1 MVRSSSIRI
10 PAADRRTWSR
20 WPLGIPTLLLAA
32 CCYRAAADEPDLLG
46 MMALTSQADVAV
58 ALDLSPQQRTALD
71 ELVAQRQTAAAE
83 TLANVPAAQQAQA
96 AAAFRAETER
106 LGLELLNEKQRTTLQ
121 QAYLRRT
128 GLASLAEPGWADTLG
143 LTAAQRQKVAAL
155 LAERQN
161 DLQGAD
167 ERRQRIVRG
176 VYEQQLNNVL
186 DDQQRARWQ
195 QLLGNATVASG
206 PQASASSS
214 GGSQR
219 PPAGAPGT
227 TGSGASGD
235 AAAGASA
242 GQGTTP
248 RRGAHLVSIDAPP
261 RDGPAEKLR
270 FNFRYQPWA
279 DVLDWFAQQADLS
292 LVMEAPPPGTFNYT
306 DSRDYTPEQAI
317 DLLNSVLL
325 TKGYTLVRRDRMLLL
340 INLEDGIP
348 PNLVSYVRPEDLD
361 RRGEFELVSVLF
373 PVRRLTPEEVE
384 ADIRKLIG
392 PQGSVI
398 ALGKAGLVQVT
409 ETAGRLRMIRAYLQA
424 VETPGGDTSSVLRV
438 FELKHVLPS
447 DVLGRLR
454 DLLDIPAESNAAAD
468 GSIRL
473 TYDPLTR
480 KILATGQPEKIAR
493 AEEILRVLDVPL
505 SGTDGPLVVS
515 QPQLEVYPIT
525 VAQPQTVLAVLQTL
539 LAGQPD
545 VRLAI
550 DPATGHL
557 VAHARPEQHAVIRAT
572 IAQMQQDTRQ
582 VTVIPL
588 RTLDPQVAV
597 LAVSKLFGGT
607 ENNPAAPKVDAD
619 PLTRQ
624 LLVYGTPVQIAQ
636 IRDLLQR
643 MGETESSASGPGG
656 TGGNFRT
663 LPLSG
668 FEVQGA
674 LQRVLEIWPARRG
687 NRVEVIPAPSAI
699 PEWRPQQ
706 RPQPPG
712 APREGTAPDAALQ
725 RRKVQQADARLPGQG
740 VVRAVYVRQPLSG
753 HESEV
758 GGSPLGRVPPAA
770 VPTDAATG
778 TAAAAAPPATEPAGG
793 GPAAQQAAE
802 PPARQA
808 APIYVIPGPG
818 GVLLYSE
825 DTEALDEFESLL
837 STLASPAFSGQE
849 RYWIFYLEN
858 ANAVT
863 VAETLSQIFGAGSA
877 PAAGRSTG
885 SLLGDVASAALGD
898 LGGSILGSL
907 LDSAT
912 GGGSSEGLMTGPV
925 RIVPETRLNALI
937 VQARPNDLDL
947 IQQLVEKLDQAEL
960 PETQVAPRPRMIPLY
975 NTSAAQVAEIIKQVY
990 QENLVSASRSQ
1001 QPSAEDFLRLLRGGR
1016 SGSGSSNRATENRP
1030 RLSIGVDTRTNSLIV
1045 SAPLPLF
1052 EEIRQLAETLDQQ
1065 TTESNQVVRVVTLQ
1079 RSNPQTIQKALAAIA
1094 GDKVRTQTTDTGSTA
1109 SSAGA
1114 TVPPSGQQPPRTDD
1128 QFQEALRQRI
1138 EFFNRL
1144 RGSGMF
1150 GTPGGSGTFGP
1161 PGGGFGDRSGGFG
1174 GGRSGGDGDRRG
1186 GR

>member
-1 MVRSSSIRI
+1 MVRSLPIRTRR
-10 PAADRRTWSR
+10 ADRHAGLR
-20 WPLGIPTLLLAA
+20 WLVAVPGLLLAA
-32 CCYRAAADEPDLLG
+32 WCHRAAADEPDVLG
-46 MMALTSQADVAV
+46 MIALTSQADVAV
-58 ALDLSPQQRTALD
+58 ALDLSQEQRTALD
-71 ELVAQRQTAAAE
+71 QLVAQRQAAAAE
-83 TLANVPAAQQAQA
+83 ALANVPAAEQSQA

-106 LGLELLNEKQRTTLQ
+106 LALQLLNEKQRTTLQ
-121 QAYLRRT
+121 QAYLRRA
-128 GLASLAEPGWADTLG
+128 GLSVLAEPAWADALE
-143 LTAAQRQKVAAL
+143 LTAAQRQKVAQL
-155 LAERQN
+155 LADRQN

-167 ERRQRIVRG
+167 QRRQRIVRG

-195 QLLGNATVASG
+195 QLLGNAPATG
-206 PQASASSS
+206 GGQAGTASS

-219 PPAGAPGT
+219 PPAGTPG
-227 TGSGASGD
+227 AV
-235 AAAGASA
+235 AAGGPPASRSA
-242 GQGTTP
+242 GQGSTP
-248 RRGAHLVSIDAPP
+248 RPAAQLVSIDAPP

-306 DSRDYTPEQAI
+306 DSREYTPEQAI

-424 VETPGGDTSSVLRV
+424 VETPGGDTSTVLRV

-505 SGTDGPLVVS
+505 SGLDGPLVVS

-597 LAVSKLFGGT
+597 LAVSKLFGGA

-643 MGETESSASGPGG
+643 MGETESAPGGGSG

-687 NRVEVIPAPSAI
+687 NRVEVVPAPSAI
-699 PEWRPQQ
+699 PEWRPNQ
-706 RPQPPG
+706 RPQSPGVPPS
-712 APREGTAPDAALQ
+712 GTVPDASSG
-725 RRKVQQADARLPGQG
+725 RRPPQQAHAPPAAEGI
-740 VVRAVYVRQPLSG
+740 VRAVYVRRAGAAAEEAPPDNAAPGASGPAQPSAAAT
-753 HESEV
+753 S
-758 GGSPLGRVPPAA
+758 PAA
-770 VPTDAATG
+770 GGTDG
-778 TAAAAAPPATEPAGG
+778 SEQPRPAPEAG
-793 GPAAQQAAE
+793 AQ
-802 PPARQA
+802 RG

-837 STLASPAFSGQE
+837 STLASPAFTGQE

-863 VAETLSQIFGAGSA
+863 VAETLSQIFGGGST
-877 PAAGRSTG
+877 AATGRSGG
-885 SLLGDVASAALGD
+885 SLLSDVASAALGD
-898 LGGSILGSL
+898 LGGSIIGSL

-912 GGGSSEGLMTGPV
+912 GGSEPLMTSGPV

-937 VQARPNDLDL
+937 VQARPTDLDL
-947 IQQLVEKLDQAEL
+947 IRQLVEKLDQAEV

-975 NTSAAQVAEIIKQVY
+975 NTSAVQVAEIIKQVY

-1016 SGSGSSNRATENRP
+1016 SGSGSSNRAAENRP

-1094 GDKVRTQTTDTGSTA
+1094 GDKVRTQTTADAGTTP

-1114 TVPPSGQQPPRTDD
+1114 TVPPAGQQPTRTDD

-1150 GTPGGSGTFGP
+1150 GP
-1161 PGGGFGDRSGGFG
+1161 PGGPGGFGSPGGNFGGDRSGGFG
-1174 GGRSGGDGDRRG
+1174 GGRPGSGDGDRRG